1 MQIKITLN
9 DDEFNKEEL
18 TKMIIKKIGE
28 NNRSLFFKN
37 LLREH
42 IKSCNSRE
50 AYLRRLSWWG

>member
-9 DDEFNKEEL
+9 EDEFNKEEL

-50 AYLRRLSWWG
+50 SYLRRLS